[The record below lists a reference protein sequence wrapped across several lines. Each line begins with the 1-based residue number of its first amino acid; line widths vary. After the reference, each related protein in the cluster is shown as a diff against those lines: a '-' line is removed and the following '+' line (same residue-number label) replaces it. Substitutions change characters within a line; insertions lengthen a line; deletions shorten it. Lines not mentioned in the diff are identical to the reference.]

1 MAKPP
6 RKRKKMSNDVYTR
19 KTAEQRKAWWD
30 SLTPEQQSE
39 RIEKWERTRKK
50 NRKDNTGKVE
60 TWTNHIGHFTK
71 VWLTADSYRVT
82 FSPTKES
89 DAKPRKQ
96 PSKERRSL
104 TTRRHTTSSGR
115 ESILKSLTKQKI
127 VIE

>member
-1 MAKPP
+1 MNK
-6 RKRKKMSNDVYTR
+6 DVYSR

-30 SLTPEQQSE
+30 ALSDEEQSKY
-39 RIEKWERTRKK
+39 IEKWERKRKK

-96 PSKERRSL
+96 PTKERRSL

>member
-1 MAKPP
+1 MNKDIC
-6 RKRKKMSNDVYTR
+6 SNKSVYSR

-60 TWTNHIGHFTK
+60 TWTNKLGHFTK

-104 TTRRHTTSSGR
+104 TARRHTTSSGR

>member
-1 MAKPP
+1 
-6 RKRKKMSNDVYTR
+6 MSKDVYSR

-50 NRKDNTGKVE
+50 NRKDKTGKIE

-89 DAKPRKQ
+89 DAKLRKQ
-96 PSKERRSL
+96 PTKERRSL

>member
-1 MAKPP
+1 M
-6 RKRKKMSNDVYTR
+6 RNDFYSR

-30 SLTPEQQSE
+30 SLTEEQQVKQ
-39 RIEKWERTRKK
+39 IQKWERTRKK
-50 NRKDNTGKVE
+50 NRKDNTGKIE

-96 PSKERRSL
+96 PTKERRSL

>member
-1 MAKPP
+1 M
-6 RKRKKMSNDVYTR
+6 RNDFYSR
-19 KTAEQRKAWWD
+19 KTAEQRRAWWD
-30 SLTPEQQSE
+30 SLTEEQQVKQ
-39 RIEKWERTRKK
+39 IQKWERTRKK
-50 NRKDNTGKVE
+50 TKKDKTGKIE

-82 FSPTKES
+82 FSPTKGS

-104 TTRRHTTSSGR
+104 TSRRHTTSSGR

>member
-1 MAKPP
+1 
-6 RKRKKMSNDVYTR
+6 MSNSVYTR

-30 SLTPEQQSE
+30 SLTPEEQAK

-104 TTRRHTTSSGR
+104 TSRRHTTSSGR

>member
-6 RKRKKMSNDVYTR
+6 RKRKKMNKDIYSK

-50 NRKDNTGKVE
+50 NRKDKTGKVE

-96 PSKERRSL
+96 PTKERRSL

>member
-1 MAKPP
+1 
-6 RKRKKMSNDVYTR
+6 MSNSVYTR

-60 TWTNHIGHFTK
+60 AWTNHIGHFTK

-96 PSKERRSL
+96 PTKERRSL
-104 TTRRHTTSSGR
+104 TSRRHTTSSGR